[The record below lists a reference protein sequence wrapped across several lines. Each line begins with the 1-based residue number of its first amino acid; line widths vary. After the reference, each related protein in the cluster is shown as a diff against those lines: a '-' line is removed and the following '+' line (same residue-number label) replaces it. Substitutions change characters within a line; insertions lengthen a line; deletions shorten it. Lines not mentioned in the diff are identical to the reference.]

1 MTDPYC
7 FDANNDYY
15 LMREQG
21 CKMCSD
27 TNPLLNFFLITS
39 VTGVSCL
46 FAMMFV
52 AIFVYGPHVEKLK
65 NEEEEPFKIPFEFKY
80 PIKFAKN
87 SNDLE
92 NIENCSVFCTTPS
105 GEVYM
110 KYSKDN
116 EGFDYWCSKKDI
128 KYKYLETVARKFVTM
143 FKCADLYIM
152 KKATNVYFDLLNDT
166 AYKLIDDI
174 LYKSEIDLAGNYVG
188 DFEILD
194 VSESVTDS
202 DVDSEEEESDEE
214 EEGEEKESGK
224 EEIVEDEQ
232 PNFSEKI
239 VTNVE
244 KIMEKLNNVHYK
256 FEKEDDIIIVKKYDS
271 ETKEEEEEDSD
282 DDLFVNSKVEK
293 KMKVRVPELIVA
305 NKYRYKGKVEDVILL
320 KKVEKKEKKMD
331 FKSWKKSWF

>member
-27 TNPLLNFFLITS
+27 ANPLLNFFLITS
-39 VTGVSCL
+39 VAGVSCL
-46 FAMMFV
+46 FAMLFV

-65 NEEEEPFKIPFEFKY
+65 KEEKEEPFKIPFEFKY

-110 KYSKDN
+110 KYNKDN

-202 DVDSEEEESDEE
+202 DEDEEEEEDSDEEESDE
-214 EEGEEKESGK
+214 GEED
-224 EEIVEDEQ
+224 EENEENNDTMAI
-232 PNFSEKI
+232 SA
-239 VTNVE
+239 NVE
-244 KIMEKLNNVHYK
+244 KIMENLNNVHYK
-256 FEKEDDIIIVKKYDS
+256 FEKEGDIIIVKTYDS
-271 ETKEEEEEDSD
+271 ETKEEEEDSD
-282 DDLFVNSKVEK
+282 DDLFVKSKIEK
-293 KMKVRVPELIVA
+293 KMKVKVPELIVA
-305 NKYRYKGKVEDVILL
+305 NKYRYKGKIEDVILL
-320 KKVEKKEKKMD
+320 KKAEKKEKKMD